1 MSASFAAFDA
11 HGQSFGCLQC
21 VSFNQK
27 NGFFLVSNG
36 ANSRL
41 AFNVYRNL
49 DLNALAALNG
59 QQVDVLQFRADCVTL
74 DVLDHCEV

>member
-27 NGFFLVSNG
+27 NGFFQVSNG
-36 ANSRL
+36 ANSGL
-41 AFNVYRNL
+41 AFNVYKGNL

-59 QQVDVLQFRADCVTL
+59 QQVDVLAVRGGLRDAGCP
-74 DVLDHCEV
+74 